1 MANDVTRLPF
11 PIVTVEKSAF
21 KETYGGAEDVVIVFC
36 TLIKTA
42 ESSDTCLISMHPIG
56 GTAWLPIM
64 TNLARAGVHVMAC
77 DSRYRGADHALNME
91 KVTLDLGSA
100 VRHAREVL
108 GYKHV
113 VLLGWSGGGS
123 LSAFYQAQAEQPT
136 VESSPCGGGPNL
148 VEANLLPADG
158 LIMMAA
164 HVSRHGTLTEWIDPS
179 ILDESDPDQRD
190 PALDIYGST
199 VAPPYDEAFLVQY
212 RAAQIE
218 RNRKITAWVK
228 EKLDSLAR
236 QGKSNEEF
244 AFVTHGTMADP
255 AWLDPTIDPSDRKPG
270 WCYLGDPKVVNNGPV
285 GLARFSTLRSWLS
298 QWSYDDAN
306 ADGPRSLA
314 SVSCPVLVIGNTADD
329 ACTPRHALFEALTS
343 CHEKGATH
351 YSHKKHRPSDEV
363 VRTSYRDK
371 ALRKKNGRRNGA
383 RLEELFSSELLGD
396 EGGAF
401 RYQAHFLKRVIDRI
415 HHTHVVAW

>member
-21 KETYGGAEDVVIVFC
+21 KETYGGAEDIVVVFC

-42 ESSDTCLISMHPIG
+42 EPSDTCLISMHPIG

-179 ILDESDPDQRD
+179 ILDESDPDHRD

-199 VAPPYDEAFLVQY
+199 VGPPYDEAFLVQY
-212 RAAQIE
+212 RAAQIA

-236 QGKSNEEF
+236 QGKANEEF

-255 AWLDPTIDPSDRKPG
+255 AWLDPTIDPSDRKRG

-298 QWSYDDAN
+298 QWSCDDAN

-329 ACTPRHALFEALTS
+329 ACTPRHAKALFEAVS
-343 CHEKGATH
+343 HKRKECHEIKGATH
-351 YSHKKHRPSDEV
+351 YYMGQPEEASAATRV
-363 VRTSYRDK
+363 VI
-371 ALRKKNGRRNGA
+371 AWLAQNGFA
-383 RLEELFSSELLGD
+383 
-396 EGGAF
+396 
-401 RYQAHFLKRVIDRI
+401 V
-415 HHTHVVAW
+415 

>member
-21 KETYGGAEDVVIVFC
+21 KETYGGAEDIVIVFC

-42 ESSDTCLISMHPIG
+42 EPSDTCLISMHPIG

-108 GYKHV
+108 GYKHI

-179 ILDESDPDQRD
+179 ILDESDPDHRD

-199 VAPPYDEAFLVQY
+199 VAPPYDEVFLVQY

-218 RNRKITAWVK
+218 RNRKITAWVR
-228 EKLDSLAR
+228 EKLNSLAQ
-236 QGKSNEEF
+236 QGRANEEF

-255 AWLDPTIDPSDRKPG
+255 AWLDSTIDPSDRKPG

-329 ACTPRHALFEALTS
+329 ACTPRHAKALFEAVS
-343 CHEKGATH
+343 HKRKECHEIKGATH
-351 YSHKKHRPSDEV
+351 YYMGQPEEASAATKV
-363 VRTSYRDK
+363 VVGW
-371 ALRKKNGRRNGA
+371 LEQNG
-383 RLEELFSSELLGD
+383 FT
-396 EGGAF
+396 
-401 RYQAHFLKRVIDRI
+401 V
-415 HHTHVVAW
+415 

>member
-1 MANDVTRLPF
+1 MANEVIRLPF

-21 KETYGGAEDVVIVFC
+21 KETYGGAEDVVVLFC
-36 TLIKTA
+36 TLIKTV
-42 ESSDTCLISMHPIG
+42 EPSDTCLISMHPIG

-148 VEANLLPADG
+148 VHANLLPADG

-190 PALDIYGST
+190 PAHDIYGSA
-199 VAPPYDEAFLVQY
+199 VSPPYHEAFLMQY

-236 QGKSNEEF
+236 QGRANEEF

-306 ADGPRSLA
+306 ADGPQSLA

-329 ACTPRHALFEALTS
+329 ACTPRHAQALFEAVS
-343 CHEKGATH
+343 HKRKECHEIKGATH
-351 YSHKKHRPSDEV
+351 YYMGQPEEASAATKV
-363 VRTSYRDK
+363 VIVW
-371 ALRKKNGRRNGA
+371 LEQNG
-383 RLEELFSSELLGD
+383 FT
-396 EGGAF
+396 
-401 RYQAHFLKRVIDRI
+401 I
-415 HHTHVVAW
+415 

>member
-21 KETYGGAEDVVIVFC
+21 KETYGGAEDVVVVFC

-42 ESSDTCLISMHPIG
+42 KPSDTCLISMHPIG
-56 GTAWLPIM
+56 GTALLPIM

-212 RAAQIE
+212 RAAQIG

-236 QGKSNEEF
+236 QGKANEEF

-314 SVSCPVLVIGNTADD
+314 SVGCPVLVIGNTADD
-329 ACTPRHALFEALTS
+329 ACTPRHAKALFEAVS
-343 CHEKGATH
+343 HKRKEFHEIKGATH
-351 YSHKKHRPSDEV
+351 YYMGQPEQASAATKV
-363 VRTSYRDK
+363 VI
-371 ALRKKNGRRNGA
+371 GW
-383 RLEELFSSELLGD
+383 LEQSGFT
-396 EGGAF
+396 
-401 RYQAHFLKRVIDRI
+401 V
-415 HHTHVVAW
+415 

>member
-21 KETYGGAEDVVIVFC
+21 KETYGGAEDVVVVFC

-42 ESSDTCLISMHPIG
+42 KPSDTCLISMHPIG

-329 ACTPRHALFEALTS
+329 ACTPRHAKALFEAVS
-343 CHEKGATH
+343 HKRKECHEIKGATH
-351 YSHKKHRPSDEV
+351 YYMGQPEQASAATKV
-363 VRTSYRDK
+363 VIGW
-371 ALRKKNGRRNGA
+371 LEQNG
-383 RLEELFSSELLGD
+383 FT
-396 EGGAF
+396 
-401 RYQAHFLKRVIDRI
+401 V
-415 HHTHVVAW
+415 